1 MNLTSQSEANINC
14 GALMIEKNL
23 YRDHEKCLLESYNQS
38 MSEKWEYQVIQN
50 MAITGGNK
58 KLVPELNTLGQDG
71 WEAVSV
77 GAKASGA
84 IEYVLMKRRIL

>member
-1 MNLTSQSEANINC
+1 MPFAIPKQVKKICSEFPDKD
-14 GALMIEKNL
+14 G
-23 YRDHEKCLLESYNQS
+23 DESYNFP

-84 IEYVLMKRRIL
+84 IEYVLLKRRIL